1 MNKFTPFHHLHSPI
15 QTQIPTYR
23 YHKQLTYPTLF
34 WSESHVT
41 VSMLRTDQD
50 THAEQAIVKI
60 CFSTKDLK
68 GSRRGSDADQLFTP
82 HLDMTAYIWGMEMC
96 LPSKVLA
103 IIFCHYAFV
112 QKYCHLVLF

>member
-1 MNKFTPFHHLHSPI
+1 MA
-15 QTQIPTYR
+15 
-23 YHKQLTYPTLF
+23 
-34 WSESHVT
+34 
-41 VSMLRTDQD
+41 VSRLRTDQD

-60 CFSTKDLK
+60 CLSTKDLK

-103 IIFCHYAFV
+103 TTFLSLY
-112 QKYCHLVLF
+112 LFKSIVTLFYFNGFERIVIWVEKHFLFKGAC